1 MSQGMA
7 TSGKTRLLI
16 VDDSMFMRMAI
27 SAMCEL
33 RDDIEVVG
41 EAENGDEGVAMAG
54 ELAPD
59 VITMDL
65 DMPKMDGITA
75 TRLITEQRRVPII
88 ILSSL
93 SERGSELTFRALN
106 AGASDFVCKSASALD
121 VDLSTIA
128 ETLVEKIQH
137 WGKQARLQAAPASS
151 GTAALGLQQHDLA
164 FAMAGEGGP
173 QALSTLLQGIQ
184 RLRMPMLVAPDL
196 PPPMFGPF
204 LRFLETR
211 IALPIFA
218 AEDGTALGHDRVAV
232 LPPGQVARL
241 HFAGGG
247 PPTLQVTAQPGPA
260 GTPLATLLDSPG
272 LGERKLLVMALSAL
286 HADTTAAGRLRAL
299 GHTLVAQH
307 PEHCIAR
314 GAGDELLQSGLVT
327 AGMGL
332 EDIKHLVMEG
342 QADG

>member
-1 MSQGMA
+1 MNEGTSS
-7 TSGKTRLLI
+7 SGKTRLLI

-33 RDDIEVVG
+33 RDDIEVIG
-41 EAENGDEGVAMAG
+41 EAESGDEGVAMAS

-106 AGASDFVCKSASALD
+106 AGACDFVCKSASALD

-137 WGKQARLQAAPASS
+137 WGRQARLQAAPAPQD
-151 GTAALGLQQHDLA
+151 AASLGHHDLA

-173 QALSTLLQGIQ
+173 QALSAMLQGIR
-184 RLRMPMLVAPDL
+184 RLRMPLMIAADM
-196 PPPMFGPF
+196 PPPMFAPF
-204 LRFLETR
+204 LRFLENR
-211 IALPIFA
+211 IALPIDA
-218 AEDGTALGHDRVAV
+218 AADGAPLRAERVAV
-232 LPPGQVARL
+232 LPPGQVVRL
-241 HFAGGG
+241 QQG
-247 PPTLQVTAQPGPA
+247 PEGLTMQLSPGTA
-260 GTPLATLLDSPG
+260 PLASLLASPG
-272 LGERKLLVMALSAL
+272 LGDRRLLVMALSAL
-286 HADTTAAGRLRAL
+286 HADCAAAGRVRAL
-299 GHTLVAQH
+299 GHTLVAQD
-307 PEHCIAR
+307 PENCIAR
-314 GAGDELLQSGLVT
+314 GASDELMQSGLIA
-327 AGMGL
+327 AGMRL
-332 EDIKHLVMEG
+332 AEIKQLVMEG
-342 QADG
+342 QSDG

>member
-1 MSQGMA
+1 MA

-75 TRLITEQRRVPII
+75 TKLITEQRRVPII

-137 WGKQARLQAAPASS
+137 WGKQSRLQAEPA
-151 GTAALGLQQHDLA
+151 GAGVAALGQQHHDLA

-232 LPPGQVARL
+232 LPPGQLARL
-241 HFAGGG
+241 DFGAGA
-247 PPTLQVTAQPGPA
+247 PVLQVSAQPSLSV
-260 GTPLATLLDSPG
+260 TPLASLLASPG
-272 LGERKLLVMALSAL
+272 LGERKLLVLALSAL
-286 HADTTAAGRLRAL
+286 HADTTAAGKLRSL
-299 GHTLVAQH
+299 GHTLVAQD

-314 GAGDELLQSGLVT
+314 GASDALLQTGLVS

-332 EDIKHLVMEG
+332 ADIKQLVMEG

>member
-1 MSQGMA
+1 MGQSMA

-54 ELAPD
+54 ELSPD

-75 TRLITEQRRVPII
+75 TKLITEQRSVPII

-121 VDLSTIA
+121 VDLSSIA

-137 WGKQARLQAAPASS
+137 WGKQARLQTEPAAAGP
-151 GTAALGLQQHDLA
+151 AALVQQHHDLA

-196 PPPMFGPF
+196 PPPMFSPF

-218 AEDGTALGHDRVAV
+218 AEDGTTLGHDRIAV
-232 LPPGQVARL
+232 LAPGQVARL
-241 HFAGGG
+241 AFRAGG
-247 PPTLQVTAQPGPA
+247 PVLQVTASSPPGA
-260 GTPLATLLDSPG
+260 TPLATLLASPG
-272 LGERKLLVMALSAL
+272 LDERRLLVMALSAQ
-286 HADTTAAGRLRAL
+286 HADTLAAGRLRAL
-299 GHTLVAQH
+299 GHTLVAQD
-307 PEHCIAR
+307 PAHCIAR
-314 GAGDELLQSGLVT
+314 GASDALLQSGLVGT
-327 AGMGL
+327 GMGL
-332 EDIKHLVMEG
+332 ADIKQLVMEG
-342 QADG
+342 HAHG

>member
-1 MSQGMA
+1 MDQGMA
-7 TSGKTRLLI
+7 LSGKTRLLI

-54 ELAPD
+54 ELVPD

-75 TRLITEQRRVPII
+75 TRLIIEQRRVPII

-137 WGKQARLQAAPASS
+137 WGKQARLEAAPESHEAEV
-151 GTAALGLQQHDLA
+151 LGHHDLG
-164 FAMAGEGGP
+164 FVMAGEGAP
-173 QALSTLLQGIQ
+173 QALSSLLQGIG
-184 RLRMPMLVAPDL
+184 RLRMPLLVAPDL

-211 IALPIFA
+211 SALPVFA
-218 AEDGTALGHDRVAV
+218 AEDGTALGQDRVAV
-232 LPPGQVARL
+232 LPPGRVARL
-241 HFAGGG
+241 HAAGGG
-247 PPTLQVTAQPGPA
+247 FTLQMAAAGPGMVLSPLGVLLESPA
-260 GTPLATLLDSPG
+260 LA
-272 LGERKLLVMALSAL
+272 EHRLLVMALSAQ
-286 HADTTAAGRLRAL
+286 HADTVAAGRLRGL
-299 GHTLVAQH
+299 GHTLVAQD

-314 GAGDELLQSGLVT
+314 GASDELLRSGLVT
-327 AGMGL
+327 AGTGL
-332 EDIKHLVMEG
+332 AEIRHLVMEG